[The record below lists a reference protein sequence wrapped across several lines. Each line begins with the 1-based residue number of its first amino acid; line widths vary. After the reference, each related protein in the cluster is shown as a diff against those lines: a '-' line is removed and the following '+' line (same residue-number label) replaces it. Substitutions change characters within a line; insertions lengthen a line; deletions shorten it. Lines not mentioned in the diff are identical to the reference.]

1 MSILTRHALHLPR
14 TLARLVGDGY
24 TYEELFPRY
33 LHVLK
38 PPSLGRESDRSR
50 LAREVLTA
58 AEEAVRGFHLPRRAV
73 GRAPAARAL

>member
-38 PPSLGRESDRSR
+38 PPDMSQGSLGGGH
-50 LAREVLTA
+50 
-58 AEEAVRGFHLPRRAV
+58 AEIGELKRRF
-73 GRAPAARAL
+73 GR